1 VATEAPKPRY
11 SPRTPSARTM
21 ERAMASPDLAGGG
34 GGRAGRA
41 AAAAEAGGEG
51 ALLVPPALPC
61 LPLLSMIISRWL
73 TTSTGTV
80 KNCVTK
86 EATAPPTALAAPA
99 FCGSE
104 RRGSSEEGD
113 HAAELEPELDDVAPA
128 LPSLLELLEAAS
140 SSSSFSSLFTLAASS
155 LSSARSVAAL
165 TASSVV
171 R

>member
-1 VATEAPKPRY
+1 MATEAPKPRY

-41 AAAAEAGGEG
+41 AAEAEAGGEG

-61 LPLLSMIISRWL
+61 LQLLSMIISRWL

-80 KNCVTK
+80 KNCVIK

-113 HAAELEPELDDVAPA
+113 HAAELEPELDVAPA